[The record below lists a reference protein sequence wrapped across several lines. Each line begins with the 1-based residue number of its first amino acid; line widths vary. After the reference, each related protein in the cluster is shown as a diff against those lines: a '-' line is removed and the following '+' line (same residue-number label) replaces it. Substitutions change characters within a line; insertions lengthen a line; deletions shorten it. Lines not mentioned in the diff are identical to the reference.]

1 MFSYPRIIFFG
12 SPSFAVHTLRRI
24 VEKGYNVVSV
34 VTVPDKP
41 AGRGLGI
48 RVSPVKEAALELGIP
63 VLQPVNL
70 REPLFLAQ
78 MAALRSDLQI
88 IIAFRMLP
96 KSVWEMPPLGT
107 INLHASLLPQYRGA
121 APVNWVIMN
130 GEKVTGLTT
139 FFLNERIDS
148 GKIIY
153 RMPLT
158 IGPEENAG
166 ELHDRL
172 MISGAELMLKTVE
185 DIVQN
190 TAPRVDQTDLPEHDI
205 VLKSAPKLTREN
217 CRIDWNQDI
226 TIIHDKIRGLA
237 PHPGAFTELPMTDG
251 RFLFVKVFRSSITH
265 SDDIRDPGTIL
276 TDGKTFFNITG
287 RNGLV
292 QILELQPA
300 GRKPLKIA
308 SFLNGFGKMF
318 IRNP

>member
-1 MFSYPRIIFFG
+1 MRSYPRIIFFG
-12 SPSFAVHTLRRI
+12 SPSFAVYSLRRI
-24 VEKGYNVVSV
+24 IEKGYNVVSV

-48 RVSPVKEAALELGIP
+48 KISPVKEAALELGIP
-63 VLQPVNL
+63 VIQPANL
-70 REPLFLAQ
+70 REPLFLEQLAT
-78 MAALRSDLQI
+78 LRPDLQI

-96 KSVWEMPPLGT
+96 RSVWEIPPLGT

-121 APVNWVIMN
+121 APINWVIMN
-130 GEKVTGLTT
+130 GEKATGLTT
-139 FFLNERIDS
+139 FFLNDRIDS

-153 RMPLT
+153 RMPLS

-172 MISGAELMLKTVE
+172 MVSGAELILKTVE
-185 DIVQN
+185 DIIQN
-190 TAPRVDQTDLPEHDI
+190 SAPRVDQTDLSGHDI
-205 VLKSAPKLTREN
+205 VLKSAPKLTREH

-226 TIIHDKIRGLA
+226 TFIHDKIRGLA
-237 PHPGAFTELPMTDG
+237 PHPGAFTELPMMDG
-251 RFLFVKVFRSSITH
+251 RLLFVKVFRSSITH
-265 SDDIRDPGTIL
+265 SDDIRNAGTIL
-276 TDGKTFFNITG
+276 TDGKTFFNVTG

-300 GRKPLKIA
+300 GRKPLKIDN
-308 SFLNGFGKMF
+308 FLNGFGKMF